1 MSENLGHLHEPSTD
15 GWERVVVVGLIAT
28 PPDHPARVV
37 GLLSAELAELLS
49 SRVDRR
55 VRWEVRSNW
64 GAIAPRRDGGLAA
77 LLDDVA
83 ERRATAGW
91 DITICLTDLPLHVSR
106 LLVSSLTTLRS
117 RLDAE

>member
-1 MSENLGHLHEPSTD
+1 MSENLGHLDGPSTD

-55 VRWEVRSNW
+55 VRW
-64 GAIAPRRDGGLAA
+64 
-77 LLDDVA
+77 
-83 ERRATAGW
+83 
-91 DITICLTDLPLHVSR
+91 
-106 LLVSSLTTLRS
+106 
-117 RLDAE
+117 